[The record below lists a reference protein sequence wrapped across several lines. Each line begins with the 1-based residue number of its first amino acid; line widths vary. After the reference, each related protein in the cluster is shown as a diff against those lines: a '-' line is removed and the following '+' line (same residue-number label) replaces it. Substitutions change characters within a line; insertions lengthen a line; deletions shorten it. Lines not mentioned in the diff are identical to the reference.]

1 MSDTGNGKAAEALQP
16 CLRLVS
22 ERFQQVRERA
32 TRLFGRDVDF
42 RDLCDEY
49 EACVETVARLQ
60 SGGPPSED
68 MRKEYAALVLRIE
81 RELLRYMEEHP
92 DREKS

>member
-1 MSDTGNGKAAEALQP
+1 MSDTGNGKAEAMQP
-16 CLRLVS
+16 SLRLVS
-22 ERFQQVRERA
+22 DRFQQVGERA
-32 TRLFGRDVDF
+32 TRLFGRDIDF

-60 SGGPPSED
+60 SGGAPSED
-68 MRKEYAALVLRIE
+68 MRKEYAALLLRIE